1 MAGYAWSIRFWHE
14 ARCCYSTR
22 QPFLFGCKGFVKQHL
37 EVGLVANAALGGE
50 RARPGNVLR
59 VEPNGRGRGDACSVL
74 AGESGGRAGP
84 QFAAGRS
91 LLEGFG
97 DFFAVVVPPL
107 RCLLCKMADF
117 ILHSQIREPCLR
129 TAGCLTIPGILTDRN
144 RILTCAAQ

>member
-59 VEPNGRGRGDACSVL
+59 VEPNGGGRGDACGVL

-91 LLEGFG
+91 LLESFG
-97 DFFAVVVPPL
+97 DFFAVVIPPL
-107 RCLLCKMADF
+107 RLIGFASEFGYFESVRHGFTPLCA
-117 ILHSQIREPCLR
+117 
-129 TAGCLTIPGILTDRN
+129 
-144 RILTCAAQ
+144 